1 MAKDKSYTGKDI
13 KSLTDRE
20 HVRLRTQVYLGNMH
34 PASYLIPNLSSD
46 SLTIE
51 SVEFIPAVYKAVG
64 EVLDNAIDE
73 FAQISS
79 KSKVLT
85 IKAEPLVGKYTIA
98 DNGRGIPIDKHET
111 GKYTPEVAIGTMKA
125 GRNFTDD
132 KETGVI
138 GQNGV
143 GAACTNFCSTDFE
156 VVIHRDGKRYTQK
169 FVDGADKASNPKI
182 VSSAAKNTGTQI
194 SFTLDPQV
202 FRDIALPEQLM
213 RNRAI
218 EVAMTNPDV
227 TVEYNGEKFRM
238 KKGMDEIVSRFSG
251 GDHFT
256 FTLNEEHVYG
266 EFYVMFN
273 AVDSIDETMFTWVN
287 SSLLFDGGKINT
299 QFFNAF
305 FESTISHLEKE
316 AKKHKAVVTRNDV
329 RQGILVF
336 ANVHLRSPE
345 YDSQAKTRLT
355 GPDLRKEL
363 TSMVQATWKTFIR
376 KNDTWLK
383 EVLERAT
390 ERHHRQENKKAIEEH
405 QKTMRKKV
413 PGLLDATSKI
423 RSECQ
428 ILITEGLSAKSQI
441 SEARNPTTT
450 AAFALTGK
458 INNVYGNTPAQVLKM
473 GKVTDL
479 LLAIGLTPGKK
490 AVRGDLNYGK
500 IVVATDADYDG
511 ADIFTLLINL
521 LYQFWPE
528 LFDKNYEPIVYRL
541 VAPNICAIKGKQRVH
556 FAHRSDYEAV
566 KEKYRGYEIKYYK
579 GLGSMSREDWDMIL
593 SGKTDTFIPVVDDG
607 KLTGTLDLL
616 FSDNA
621 DLRKEWLTS

>member
-1 MAKDKSYTGKDI
+1 M
-13 KSLTDRE
+13 
-20 HVRLRTQVYLGNMH
+20 
-34 PASYLIPNLSSD
+34 
-46 SLTIE
+46 
-51 SVEFIPAVYKAVG
+51 
-64 EVLDNAIDE
+64 
-73 FAQISS
+73 
-79 KSKVLT
+79 
-85 IKAEPLVGKYTIA
+85 
-98 DNGRGIPIDKHET
+98 
-111 GKYTPEVAIGTMKA
+111 
-125 GRNFTDD
+125 
-132 KETGVI
+132 
-138 GQNGV
+138 
-143 GAACTNFCSTDFE
+143 
-156 VVIHRDGKRYTQK
+156 
-169 FVDGADKASNPKI
+169 
-182 VSSAAKNTGTQI
+182 
-194 SFTLDPQV
+194 
-202 FRDIALPEQLM
+202 
-213 RNRAI
+213 
-218 EVAMTNPDV
+218 
-227 TVEYNGEKFRM
+227 
-238 KKGMDEIVSRFSG
+238 
-251 GDHFT
+251 
-256 FTLNEEHVYG
+256 
-266 EFYVMFN
+266 
-273 AVDSIDETMFTWVN
+273 
-287 SSLLFDGGKINT
+287 
-299 QFFNAF
+299 
-305 FESTISHLEKE
+305 
-316 AKKHKAVVTRNDV
+316 
-329 RQGILVF
+329 
-336 ANVHLRSPE
+336 
-345 YDSQAKTRLT
+345 
-355 GPDLRKEL
+355 
-363 TSMVQATWKTFIR
+363 
-376 KNDTWLK
+376 
-383 EVLERAT
+383 
-390 ERHHRQENKKAIEEH
+390 
-405 QKTMRKKV
+405 
-413 PGLLDATSKI
+413 DATSKI